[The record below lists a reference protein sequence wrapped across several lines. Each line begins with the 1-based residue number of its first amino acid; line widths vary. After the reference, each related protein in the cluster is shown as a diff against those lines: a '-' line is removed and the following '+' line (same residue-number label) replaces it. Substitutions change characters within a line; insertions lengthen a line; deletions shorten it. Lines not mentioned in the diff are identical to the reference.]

1 MKRDVQTGRNRQID
15 DCGCHDK
22 GKTLIVLNWK
32 KKGECLPSGIPP
44 IYFMYAALLNVPSQR
59 TRTEHSGVHRH
70 QS

>member
-32 KKGECLPSGIPP
+32 KQGGMPS
-44 IYFMYAALLNVPSQR
+44 FR
-59 TRTEHSGVHRH
+59 HSPN
-70 QS
+70 